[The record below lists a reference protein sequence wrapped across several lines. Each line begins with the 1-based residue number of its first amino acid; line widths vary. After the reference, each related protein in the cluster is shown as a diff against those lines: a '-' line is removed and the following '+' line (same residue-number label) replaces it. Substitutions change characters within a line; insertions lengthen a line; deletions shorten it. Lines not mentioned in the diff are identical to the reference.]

1 MLERQK
7 VLFDGGGHGAPR
19 SRAATVGRLG
29 RECPEGFAKI
39 RLIPMAGGHV
49 FRFAE
54 FTLDAA
60 ERRLL
65 RDGAAIRLAPKALD
79 LLIALVRDAG
89 RLVTKDQLLARV
101 WPDAFVEEGIL
112 TVQVS
117 ALRKALGNDDAYIE
131 TVPRTGYR
139 FVAPVTTVP
148 AAADAMVRETA
159 RPIEVYELVG
169 RGRAHLLSGSPFT
182 LIEAVEAF
190 RAAIELDPEYAPAH
204 AGLALAR
211 CARASVRV
219 APHIEAYAEAKVS
232 ALRAL
237 ALDPASADAQVALGT
252 VLFLSEWAWAEADR
266 SFRRA
271 LDGNPAHTEGL
282 VQYGSLMEALGRLD
296 DGLRLKHKALERDAR
311 STLVL
316 VQIAISYW
324 HQRKYGEAL
333 TWAQRTLDV
342 DPRHALASEC
352 LVSVYWKLGDID
364 RLLAENLRRALAVG
378 APEATIEQIR
388 RFSEELKR
396 AYEDGGPIG
405 LAKSILK
412 AMAPRSQG
420 SEPGPAVQRAVFCG
434 AAGDFDDA
442 FVYLDEAIASRN
454 PALVHLAVAP
464 QWDSLRDQ
472 SRFAERLQQMNLAAI
487 PHLS

>member
-1 MLERQK
+1 MSMT
-7 VLFDGGGHGAPR
+7 GGD
-19 SRAATVGRLG
+19 
-29 RECPEGFAKI
+29 
-39 RLIPMAGGHV
+39 V

-65 RDGAAIRLAPKALD
+65 RDGAVIRLPPKALD
-79 LLIALVRDAG
+79 LLITLVRHAG

-101 WPDAFVEEGIL
+101 WPDSFVEEGIL
-112 TVQVS
+112 TVHVS
-117 ALRKALGNDDAYIE
+117 ALRKALGNDDSYIE

-139 FVAPVTTVP
+139 FVARVTTVP
-148 AAADAMVRETA
+148 SAVDTMVRGTA

-169 RGRAHLLSGSPFT
+169 RGRTHLLSASPPA
-182 LIEAVEAF
+182 LLEAVEAF
-190 RAAIELDPEYAPAH
+190 RAAIDIDPEYAPAH

-211 CARASVRV
+211 CARASVR
-219 APHIEAYAEAKVS
+219 ATPHLEAYAEAKVS

-237 ALDPASADAQVALGT
+237 ALDPTSADAQVALGT
-252 VLFLSEWAWAEADR
+252 VLFLSEWAWADAER

-296 DGLRLKHKALERDAR
+296 NGLRLKHKALERDSR

-324 HQRKYGEAL
+324 HQRRYAEAL
-333 TWAQRTLDV
+333 TWAQRTLDI

-352 LVSVYWKLGDID
+352 LASVCWKLGDID
-364 RLLAENLRRALAVG
+364 RLLAENVRRALAMG
-378 APEATIEQIR
+378 APEASIERLR
-388 RFSEELKR
+388 RFGEELKR
-396 AYEDGGPIG
+396 AHEDGGLAG
-405 LAKSILK
+405 VAKSLLK
-412 AMAPRSQG
+412 AMALTSQG
-420 SEPGPAVQRAVFCG
+420 SEPGAAVQRAVFCG
-434 AAGDFDDA
+434 AAGYFDDA
-442 FVYLDEAIASRN
+442 FVCLDEAIAGRN

-464 QWDSLRDQ
+464 QWDSLREQ
-472 SRFAERLQQMNLAAI
+472 SRFAERLQRMNLAPI
-487 PHLS
+487 PTDRGRVAGA